1 MKCLFSKDRFHCFFS
16 KEGNKPDRSKLEK
29 AKKRT
34 HEKMQKI
41 SEVFWVFQTLLNDL
55 YQIIVG
61 IPKFLDTGRKSWTLD
76 AGLWSLDSGRWT
88 LDCGCWTLDSR
99 LWMLDSELWILDSGH
114 WNLHL
119 GS

>member
-1 MKCLFSKDRFHCFFS
+1 
-16 KEGNKPDRSKLEK
+16 
-29 AKKRT
+29 
-34 HEKMQKI
+34 MQKI

-61 IPKFLDTGRKSWTLD
+61 IPEFLDTARKSWTLNLD
-76 AGLWSLDSGRWT
+76 AGLWSLDLGRWT

-114 WNLHL
+114 WTLHL